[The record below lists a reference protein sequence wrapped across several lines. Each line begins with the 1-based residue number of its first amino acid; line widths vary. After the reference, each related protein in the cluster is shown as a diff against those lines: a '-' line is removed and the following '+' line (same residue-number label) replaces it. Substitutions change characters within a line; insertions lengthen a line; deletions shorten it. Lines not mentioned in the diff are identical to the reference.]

1 MSFIYLG
8 NGSNL
13 AQNFDAI
20 NADVV
25 HQVQICTKLSVEFKL
40 KERMSKALLKSK
52 VWHFNKKKFG
62 ETEIFVCR
70 IFNLTKVYYIQTFA
84 VTKILI
90 YNLYFITPTYIIIP
104 NVP

>member
-8 NGSNL
+8 NCSNL

-52 VWHFNKKKFG
+52 V
-62 ETEIFVCR
+62 
-70 IFNLTKVYYIQTFA
+70 
-84 VTKILI
+84 
-90 YNLYFITPTYIIIP
+90 
-104 NVP
+104 